1 MFECDTLYCRKLVV
15 KGGTFVY
22 QINAYLN
29 ESTGEKQTELVKLEQ
44 KQKGKV
50 VGYPESEVSTGRS

>member
-1 MFECDTLYCRKLVV
+1 M
-15 KGGTFVY
+15 Y

-50 VGYPESEVSTGRS
+50 IGYPESEISTGRS